1 MEALAFD
8 LVAYR
13 QDRKRKELRE
23 ELHRKLDQL
32 LDDLEEEMK
41 DEEGIS
47 GLSELIIQKREE
59 LTSSIA
65 CEMIKERYEEYLHQR
80 VAICRNCGDQV
91 YTMGKRIR
99 VIQTMVGQIRLERP
113 YFYCRRCKKGF
124 YPLDEALGLSEGKA
138 QYDLQRRMGKLAKE
152 LPYSVAEELFED
164 LTGVRISD
172 RKMHEVTNEIG
183 EGLSV
188 LDVAPSR
195 GEILEK
201 VEEASKGKG
210 WRPILVLG
218 IDGVMVPTRPE
229 DAKKKRRGRKKVR
242 AKRGKWKGE
251 WREAKGFRFYL
262 VYGDRIEPVM
272 CWYQIQSNDDLSES
286 LRQVKEAGLIP
297 EDKIRLCVIGDGI
310 GWIWDCVEEIFP
322 KAKQILDYYHLSRYL
337 HEVAQARYKDD
348 PERGQHWI
356 EATLARLFCGE
367 VEGVIWGLARMK
379 KEDERAKEAI
389 EKCLRYLKR
398 HKERVD
404 YGSAKKG
411 GYPIGSGGVE
421 SANRFLAQARLK
433 RSGAWWYREN
443 ANRMLALRS
452 AGYNGTFDRV
462 FKRYVGACRCS
473 SREDTTKM

>member
-152 LPYSVAEELFED
+152 LPYSVAEELF
-164 LTGVRISD
+164 
-172 RKMHEVTNEIG
+172 
-183 EGLSV
+183 
-188 LDVAPSR
+188 
-195 GEILEK
+195 
-201 VEEASKGKG
+201 
-210 WRPILVLG
+210 
-218 IDGVMVPTRPE
+218 
-229 DAKKKRRGRKKVR
+229 
-242 AKRGKWKGE
+242 
-251 WREAKGFRFYL
+251 Y
-262 VYGDRIEPVM
+262 
-272 CWYQIQSNDDLSES
+272 
-286 LRQVKEAGLIP
+286 
-297 EDKIRLCVIGDGI
+297 
-310 GWIWDCVEEIFP
+310 
-322 KAKQILDYYHLSRYL
+322 
-337 HEVAQARYKDD
+337 
-348 PERGQHWI
+348 
-356 EATLARLFCGE
+356 
-367 VEGVIWGLARMK
+367 WG
-379 KEDERAKEAI
+379 
-389 EKCLRYLKR
+389 
-398 HKERVD
+398 
-404 YGSAKKG
+404 
-411 GYPIGSGGVE
+411 
-421 SANRFLAQARLK
+421 
-433 RSGAWWYREN
+433 
-443 ANRMLALRS
+443 
-452 AGYNGTFDRV
+452 
-462 FKRYVGACRCS
+462 
-473 SREDTTKM
+473 